1 MKKIKLVLCG
11 VASPRQITTS
21 LARRLIGSQ
30 DLRAIKKSL
39 QKGSRVVN
47 RHLPP
52 NQDTWIQATRS

>member
-1 MKKIKLVLCG
+1 MKKINLVLCG
-11 VASPRQITTS
+11 VAVPYTITTS

-39 QKGSRVVN
+39 KKGCRVVN

-52 NQDTWIQATRS
+52 NQDNWIQATKA